1 MMSLT
6 VLTRDEVESIH
17 RATLRLLA
25 ETGVVLTEP
34 RAREI
39 LLEAGAEAEG
49 DMVRLPRDLVEEV
62 VGRCP
67 EQVRIRGRSGQEA
80 TLGDG
85 QTRWHNVGGARE
97 VLDPPTGE
105 SRPASLQDVRDSTRV
120 LDGLEHVTTI
130 SPFFTPQDVPGHA
143 MSLAMYR
150 HSLPFTTKPLQG
162 PGVHTPAEVAC
173 AVEMA
178 SVIGEPGEVLTLSV
192 SAVSPLS
199 LPDNVAGAILSVAE
213 AGIPFAPLP
222 CPTAGT
228 TAPFSMAGALAQQN
242 AEVLASIVL
251 AELVHPE
258 LPVVYCGRLSM
269 MEPRTGASVW
279 SGVETG
285 LVSAATVQIGHRY
298 GLPVNVYGF
307 TTNSNAMDL
316 QSGHERA
323 LNAAIPALAGADE
336 LSGVGEMGAG
346 VMGSYAQMVYDD
358 EIIATIQRLRRG
370 FAVDEDALGVDLIAR
385 AMGSARNF
393 LAEEHTVRYL
403 RSGELLTTELAE
415 RRPWKVWI
423 DEGRGGA
430 AERAQAKAE
439 RLLEEH
445 EVPPLSETQEQE
457 LDRILE
463 AFAG

>member
-1 MMSLT
+1 MMRLT
-6 VLTRDEVESIH
+6 VLTRGEVEAVH
-17 RATLRLLA
+17 RATLRLLS
-25 ETGVVLTEP
+25 ETGIVLTEP

-39 LLEAGAEAEG
+39 LLDAGAEAEA
-49 DMVRLPRDLVEEV
+49 DMVRLPEALVEDA

-67 EQVRIRGRSGQEA
+67 GQVRIRGRSGQKE

-85 QTRWHNVGGARE
+85 GTRWHNVGGARE
-97 VLDPPTGE
+97 VLNPRTGE

-120 LDGLEHVTTI
+120 LDALEHVSTI
-130 SPFFTPQDVPGHA
+130 SPFFTPQDVPGHV

-150 HSLPFTTKPLQG
+150 HSLAFTTKPIQG
-162 PGVHTPAEVAC
+162 PGVHTAAEVAC

-178 SVIGEPGEVLTLSV
+178 SVIGDPREVLTLSV
-192 SAVSPLS
+192 SPVSPLS
-199 LPDNVAGAILSVAE
+199 FPDNVAGAILSAAE
-213 AGIPFAPLP
+213 AEIPFAPLP
-222 CPTAGT
+222 CPTGGT

-307 TTNSNAMDL
+307 TTNSNAMDI

-370 FAVDEDALGVDLIAR
+370 FDVDEDALAVDLIAG
-385 AMGSARNF
+385 AMRGQRNF

-415 RRPWKVWI
+415 RRPWNVWI
-423 DEGRGGA
+423 DEGREGA

-445 EVPPLSETQEQE
+445 EVPPLSEAQEEE
-457 LDRILE
+457 LDRILD

>member
-1 MMSLT
+1 MMHLS
-6 VLTRDEVESIH
+6 VLSRGEVEDVH
-17 RATLRLLA
+17 RATLRLLS

-39 LLEAGAEAEG
+39 LLDAGAEAAG
-49 DMVRLPRDLVEEV
+49 DMVRLPEALVEDA

-67 EQVRIRGRSGQEA
+67 GQVRIHGRSGQEE

-85 QTRWHNVGGARE
+85 GTRWHNVGGARE
-97 VLDPPTGE
+97 VLNPRTGE
-105 SRPASLQDVRDSTRV
+105 SRPASVQDVRDSTRV
-120 LDGLEHVTTI
+120 LDALEHVTTI
-130 SPFFTPQDVPGHA
+130 SPFFTPQDVPGHV

-150 HSLPFTTKPLQG
+150 HSLAFTTKPLQG
-162 PGVHTPAEVAC
+162 PGVHTAAEVAC

-178 SVIGEPGEVLTLSV
+178 SVIGDPGEVLTLSV
-192 SAVSPLS
+192 SPVSPLS
-199 LPDNVAGAILSVAE
+199 FPDNVAGAILSVAE

-222 CPTAGT
+222 CPTGGT
-228 TAPFSMAGALAQQN
+228 TAPFSMAGALTQQN

-251 AELVHPE
+251 AELVRPG

-307 TTNSNAMDL
+307 TTNSNAMDI

-370 FAVDEDALGVDLIAR
+370 FDVDEDALAVDLIAG
-385 AMGSARNF
+385 AMRGPRNF

-423 DEGRGGA
+423 DEGREGA
-430 AERAQAKAE
+430 ADRAQSKGE
-439 RLLEEH
+439 RILEEH
-445 EVPPLSETQEQE
+445 EVPPLTEAQEEE
-457 LDRILE
+457 LDRILD

>member
-1 MMSLT
+1 MTSLS
-6 VLTRDEVESIH
+6 VLSPDGVEAIH
-17 RATLRLLA
+17 QATLRLLS
-25 ETGVVLTEP
+25 ETGIVLTEP
-34 RAREI
+34 RVREI
-39 LLEAGAEAEG
+39 LLDAGARAVG
-49 DMVRLPRDLVEEV
+49 DMVRLPAGVVEDAV
-62 VGRCP
+62 AAAPGR
-67 EQVRIRGRSGQEA
+67 VRIRGRSGQEE

-85 QTRWHNVGGARE
+85 GTRWHNVGGARE
-97 VLDPPTGE
+97 VFDPRSGE
-105 SRPASLQDVRDSTRV
+105 TKHATLQDVRDSTRV
-120 LDGLEHVTTI
+120 LDALGHVTTI
-130 SPFFTPQDVPGHA
+130 SPFFTPRDVPGEA

-162 PGVHTPAEVAC
+162 PGVHTRGEVTC

-178 SVIGEPGEVLTLSV
+178 SVIGQPGEVLTLSV
-192 SAVSPLS
+192 SAVSPLTF
-199 LPDNVAGAILSVAE
+199 PDNVAQAILAVAE
-213 AGIPFAPLP
+213 LGIPFAPLP

-228 TAPFSMAGALAQQN
+228 TAPFSMAGALTQQN

-251 AELVHPE
+251 AQLVKPG

-307 TTNSNAMDL
+307 TTNANTLDL
-316 QSGHERA
+316 QGGHERA

-358 EIIATIQRLRRG
+358 ELIGTIHRLQRG
-370 FAVDEDALGVDLIAR
+370 FAVDEDALAVGLIGSV
-385 AMGSARNF
+385 MGGARNF

-403 RSGELLTTELAE
+403 RSGELETTNLAE
-415 RRPWKVWI
+415 RRPWNVWVQ
-423 DEGRGGA
+423 EGREGA
-430 AERAQAKAE
+430 VDRAQARAE
-439 RLLEEH
+439 RLLREH
-445 EVPPLSETQEQE
+445 VVPGLRPEQERE
-457 LDRILE
+457 LDRILD
-463 AFAG
+463 AFVG